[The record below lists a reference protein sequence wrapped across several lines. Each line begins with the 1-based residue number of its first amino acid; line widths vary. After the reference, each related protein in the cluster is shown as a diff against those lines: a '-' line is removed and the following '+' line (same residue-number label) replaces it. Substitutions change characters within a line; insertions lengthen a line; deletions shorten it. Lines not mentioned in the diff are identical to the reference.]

1 MAQWLLQLT
10 NDELG
15 RAAEHSL
22 LLRQAADQRVANF
35 LLAMKKRNQNRE
47 VKLLMTRTDMAHYL
61 NLSAESVSRA
71 LTQLQKRRV
80 IALPSNR
87 AVIVYLRKPLIA

>member
-1 MAQWLLQLT
+1 
-10 NDELG
+10 
-15 RAAEHSL
+15 
-22 LLRQAADQRVANF
+22 
-35 LLAMKKRNQNRE
+35 
-47 VKLLMTRTDMAHYL
+47 MTRTDMAHYL